1 MSPSVS
7 PIAGRPPSYRPLLI
21 ADGVRSARHRTPN
34 KVALAQGEHKFTYTQ
49 LIDRFDRVSQAAL
62 HDLGLKKGDHVALFA
77 PNIMEFIEIVAG
89 IASIGAA
96 AAMVPPGVTAPEVEH
111 ICNDSRAKVLF
122 VHKSLED
129 IARAAKLETVK
140 RIIVI
145 GGDYEDWLMRAR
157 GIEPTGIAIE
167 EWDTFCIPYTSGTTG
182 KPKGCLLSHRSRVN
196 AFFIQAS
203 EFSCYSPDDRALAIA
218 PLYHGA
224 GFAFAMAPIFFGGF
238 TEILPKF
245 DAEVVMRKVDEL
257 ALTNMFFVPTYFHRL
272 FALGNKTLDKYNFKS
287 LRTIQS
293 NAAPLLQAT
302 KEQIVDYFG
311 EGLLHE
317 IYGSTEAGLCSNL
330 RPPDQLRKT
339 QCVGLPLP
347 GVEFRVFKDDGTLA
361 AANQPGELW
370 TRSSMG
376 FNGYWQNPKATAEAY
391 DTDGWLTVGDM
402 GMLDDEGYLYI
413 VDRKKDMIISG
424 GVNVFPRE
432 IEEVLQ
438 HHPAVQEVAV
448 IGVTDPEWGESVTAI
463 VARRTGESA
472 SEAELLE
479 YCRKNLA
486 RYKLPKEFKF
496 MDALPRN
503 LAGKILKR
511 ELRDMVNKGELK

>member
-7 PIAGRPPSYRPLLI
+7 PLAGRPPSYRPLLI
-21 ADGVRSARHRTPN
+21 ADGVRSARRRTPN
-34 KVALAQGEHKFTYTQ
+34 KVALAQGEQRLTYTE
-49 LIDRFDRVSQAAL
+49 LIGRFDRVSQAAL
-62 HDLGLKKGDHVALFA
+62 HDLGLKKGDPVALFA
-77 PNIMEFIEIVAG
+77 PNIMEFLEIVAG

-122 VHKSLED
+122 VHKSLEET
-129 IARAAKLETVK
+129 ARAAKLETVK

-145 GGDYEDWLMRAR
+145 GKDYEDWLMRAKA
-157 GIEPTGIAIE
+157 IEPTGIPIE

-503 LAGKILKR
+503 VAGKILKR